1 MNQTRFYIVESRKQ
15 VVQVNL
21 LLEGL
26 PVQLSKEEYTDLL
39 QEHLAIKSESTH
51 IASPCCSF
59 SRIKT
64 DGIPQYSV
72 LFSYTPEILLNISL
86 EMEYS

>member
-1 MNQTRFYIVESRKQ
+1 MNQTRFYIVESRNRI
-15 VVQVNL
+15 VQVNL

-26 PVQLSKEEYTDLL
+26 PVQLSKEEYADLL

-51 IASPCCSF
+51 IASQCCSF

-64 DGIPQYSV
+64 DGIPRYSV
-72 LFSYTPEILLNISL
+72 LFRFTPEILLNISL
-86 EMEYS
+86 EKDYS

>member
-1 MNQTRFYIVESRKQ
+1 MNQTRFYIVESRNR

-26 PVQLSKEEYTDLL
+26 PVQLSKEEYADLL

-51 IASPCCSF
+51 IGSRFRSF
-59 SRIKT
+59 ARHKT
-64 DGIPQYSV
+64 DRIPQGSV
-72 LFSYTPEILLNISL
+72 LSPFRFTLPQRSS
-86 EMEYS
+86 